1 MGAGAS
7 GDETDRETKGR
18 EGMNVT
24 ALFATLVTIA
34 VIPLVYFIS
43 KRLTGDGEVS
53 IIIALLSV
61 PVLCVAIL
69 IYVLWYAVF
78 AL

>member
-1 MGAGAS
+1 
-7 GDETDRETKGR
+7 
-18 EGMNVT
+18 MNVT

-34 VIPLVYFIS
+34 VISLVYFIS

-69 IYVLWYAVF
+69 IYVFWYAVF

>member
-1 MGAGAS
+1 
-7 GDETDRETKGR
+7 
-18 EGMNVT
+18 MNVT

-61 PVLCVAIL
+61 PVLCQVAIL
-69 IYVLWYAVF
+69 IYVFWYAVF